1 MLSLREQ
8 VDVLRKL
15 GYGADT
21 AQAKVVHDVVL
32 LAMHRSGFK
41 SNSTIK
47 GGVVMS
53 SLTGDVRRATMDMD
67 IDFIRYSLGKPA
79 VVRFVR
85 KLARAIPEVKLK
97 MVGEPIELKQEDYR
111 GKRIYL
117 AVKDASVSRRIR
129 TKVDIGVHTR
139 ETLEQVDFSFE
150 MADGSEP
157 AELQAN
163 SAEQIFAEKLLS
175 LLRHGVSSNR
185 PKDIFDMYYL
195 RERVGVRKLK
205 KYVAELVY
213 SSSRCRVKDH
223 AALMRSVRLI
233 FGMRTFELKLRKT
246 RVNWLGISSA
256 EVLDGL
262 LAFLEKLA

>member
-8 VDVLRKL
+8 IDALRKL

-21 AQAKVVHDVVL
+21 AQAKVVHNVVL

-41 SNSTIK
+41 ANSTIK

-67 IDFIRYSLGKPA
+67 IDFIRYSLGKSA
-79 VVRFVR
+79 VAKFVR
-85 KLARAIPEVKLK
+85 KLARAIPELELK
-97 MVGEPIELKQEDYR
+97 MIGEPIELKHEDYR

-117 AVKDASVSRRIR
+117 AVKDASVARWIR

-139 ETLEQVDFSFE
+139 EALKQVDFSFE
-150 MADGSEP
+150 MTAGSEP

-163 SAEQIFAEKLLS
+163 SIEQIFAEKLLS

-195 RERVGVRKLK
+195 MERVQVRKLK

-213 SSSRCRVKDH
+213 DSSRCRVTDH
-223 AALMRSVRLI
+223 AGLMRAVRLI
-233 FGMRTFELKLRKT
+233 FSMRTFGAKLRKT
-246 RVNWLGISSA
+246 RVNWLGISPT

-262 LAFLEKLA
+262 AAFLDKLA